1 MFTKLE
7 LMLCTMNLE
16 VNKVGQASCKSHNN
30 QDSNDNCHVF
40 KGFLWQSESLS
51 YMWKIHAE
59 EVMYMTEHVKTRAKV
74 KKIPRVSTFNQLLD
88 DCMISPEEKTMMRLY
103 YIEKKDLRYIGDQL
117 GYTEVTMKRWHKK
130 ILQKVN
136 KLL

>member
-1 MFTKLE
+1 
-7 LMLCTMNLE
+7 
-16 VNKVGQASCKSHNN
+16 
-30 QDSNDNCHVF
+30 
-40 KGFLWQSESLS
+40 
-51 YMWKIHAE
+51 
-59 EVMYMTEHVKTRAKV
+59 MTEHVKTRAKV